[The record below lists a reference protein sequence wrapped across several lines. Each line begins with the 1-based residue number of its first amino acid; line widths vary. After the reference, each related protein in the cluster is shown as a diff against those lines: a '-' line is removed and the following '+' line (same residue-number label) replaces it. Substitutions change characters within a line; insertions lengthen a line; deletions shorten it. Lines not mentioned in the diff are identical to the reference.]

1 MKMQIAMTLVAA
13 ITFNS
18 TSAIADEEMVVTGQ
32 LPSNISS
39 VDQQAINAC
48 LTAFASKVQVTG
60 HVQVDA
66 AIPNYSQ
73 VFSKLDAMDRE
84 TSKVMEVEMNA
95 FLGGESDKLLAKSV
109 CTVSINAIVLN
120 LSVDKLQPG

>member
-1 MKMQIAMTLVAA
+1 M
-13 ITFNS
+13 
-18 TSAIADEEMVVTGQ
+18 
-32 LPSNISS
+32 
-39 VDQQAINAC
+39 
-48 LTAFASKVQVTG
+48 TG

-95 FLGGESDKLLAKSV
+95 FLGGGSGKWLAKSV

-120 LSVDKLQPG
+120 LSIDKLQLG